1 MIRRFH
7 VRLTALFIALV
18 VMGSG
23 RAFAVPSLLNHQ
35 GRIAVSGVN
44 YNGSGQFKFALVNAN
59 GSVTY
64 WSNDGS
70 STAGSQPTAAV
81 TLAVSNGL
89 YAVLLGNT
97 ELTNMTAIAP
107 AALEYADV
115 RLRVWFND
123 GTKGFQQISPD
134 QRLAAVPYSIQ
145 SRKALAADALNG
157 LLSGD
162 VTGGQATTT
171 IADATV
177 TGKLLTG
184 LASTTG
190 IVLGTDTILSAMGKL
205 KGNSALLAPLA
216 SPTFTGTVSGITKAM
231 VGLGSVDNTS
241 DASKPVSTAQQT
253 ALALKAPLASPA
265 FTGTVSGIT
274 AAMVGLGSVDNT
286 SDASKPVSTAQQ
298 TALALKAPLASPT
311 FTGTVRLPAG
321 TTTAAPMILTSGSKL
336 TTPVAGALEFDG
348 SQLWVT
354 TTSLGGRK
362 ALAFEAVANAPI
374 AAAQLVAAPSSPVI
388 AWGNNSEG
396 QARVPSLENV
406 IAVAAGAEHSLALT
420 SAGTV
425 VAWGDN
431 TSGQTTVPTGALTG
445 VTQIAAGFNHNVV
458 RKSDGTLL
466 AWGAS
471 GYGRTTIPSDI
482 TTATKVAAGSLHSLA
497 LLQNGTVVAWG
508 DSTFGQSYVPDS
520 LTGVTAIAAGESHSL
535 ALSAGMVV
543 AWGSNAAGQTT
554 VPTAAL
560 SGITAIAAGWN
571 HSLALKS
578 DGTVLAWGLNT
589 GGQSTVPADLSGVI
603 GIEAGDTYSLA
614 LKSDGTLVAWGFEA
628 PVTSVPGGATE
639 VASIAAG
646 GTHALALR
654 AETVPVEFASL
665 DYAGRLGVGR
675 DPAINTLEVE
685 GTASKTTASNW
696 LANSDRRIKTEIETV
711 TGALETL
718 SQVRLVNFRYTP
730 DYLAAHPGL
739 EDRSYLNVI
748 AQEFAEVFPD
758 HVKSSGETMPDG
770 SPILQVD
777 TYPLTIFTAAAVQEL
792 QRENEALKAQLAS
805 QEQRLLKLEA
815 ALQGSPLN

>member
-7 VRLTALFIALV
+7 SRLTALFIALV

-35 GRIAVSGVN
+35 GRIAVIGEN
-44 YNGSGQFKFALVNAN
+44 FNGSGQFKFALVNAN

-70 STAGSQPTAAV
+70 STAGSEPTAAV
-81 TLAVSNGL
+81 TLTVAKGL

-123 GTKGFQQISPD
+123 GTIGFQRISPD

-177 TGKLLTG
+177 TGKRLTG

-190 IVLGTDTILSAMGKL
+190 ILLGTDTILSAMGKL
-205 KGNSALLAPLA
+205 QGNTALL
-216 SPTFTGTVSGITKAM
+216 
-231 VGLGSVDNTS
+231 
-241 DASKPVSTAQQT
+241 
-253 ALALKAPLASPA
+253 
-265 FTGTVSGIT
+265 
-274 AAMVGLGSVDNT
+274 
-286 SDASKPVSTAQQ
+286 
-298 TALALKAPLASPT
+298 APLASPT

-321 TTTAAPMILTSGSKL
+321 TTTAAPMIFTSGTNL
-336 TTPVAGALEFDG
+336 ATPVAGALEFDG
-348 SQLWVT
+348 SQLYVT
-354 TTSLGGRK
+354 TTSSGVRK
-362 ALAFEAVANAPI
+362 ALAFADAPNGAIAV
-374 AAAQLVAAPSSPVI
+374 AQLVAAPSSPVI
-388 AWGNNSEG
+388 AWGDNSEG
-396 QARVPSLENV
+396 QTRVPSLENV

-431 TSGQTTVPTGALTG
+431 ASGQSTVPTAALTG

-458 RKSDGTLL
+458 RMSDGTLL

-471 GYGRTTIPSDI
+471 GYGQTTIPDGI

-508 DSTFGQSYVPDS
+508 DTTFGRSNVPDS

-535 ALSAGMVV
+535 ALSAGTVV

-554 VPTAAL
+554 VPAAAL

-589 GGQSTVPADLSGVI
+589 GGQSTVPVGLSGVI
-603 GIEAGDTYSLA
+603 GIGAGDTYSLA
-614 LKSDGTLVAWGFEA
+614 LKSDGTLVAWGFEVL
-628 PVTSVPGGATE
+628 VTSVPGGATQ

-654 AETVPVEFASL
+654 AETVPVEFALL

-685 GTASKTTASNW
+685 GNASKTTASNW

-758 HVKSSGETMPDG
+758 HVQSSGETMPDG

-805 QEQRLLKLEA
+805 QEERLLKLEA
-815 ALQGSPLN
+815 ALQGK

>member
-7 VRLTALFIALV
+7 SRLTALFIALV
-18 VMGSG
+18 VMGFG

-35 GRIAVSGVN
+35 GRIAVQGVN
-44 YNGSGQFKFALVNAN
+44 YNGSGLFKFALVNAT

-64 WSNDGS
+64 WSNDGT
-70 STAGSQPTAAV
+70 STGGSQPTAAV
-81 TLAVSNGL
+81 TLTVANGL

-123 GTKGFQQISPD
+123 GTKGFQLISPD

-162 VTGGQATTT
+162 VTGAQTTT
-171 IADATV
+171 SIADATV
-177 TGKLLTG
+177 TGKRLTG

-190 IVLGTDTILSAMGKL
+190 TVSGTDTILSAMGKL
-205 KGNSALLAPLA
+205 QGNTALLAPLA
-216 SPTFTGTVSGITKAM
+216 SPTFTGTVAGITKAM

-253 ALALKAPLASPA
+253 ALALKAPLASP
-265 FTGTVSGIT
+265 
-274 AAMVGLGSVDNT
+274 
-286 SDASKPVSTAQQ
+286 
-298 TALALKAPLASPT
+298 T
-311 FTGTVRLPAG
+311 FSGTVRLPAG
-321 TTTAAPMILTSGSKL
+321 TTTAAPMIFTSGTSL
-336 TTPVAGALEFDG
+336 STPVVGALEFDG
-348 SQLWVT
+348 SQLYIT
-354 TTSLGGRK
+354 TTNSTVRK
-362 ALAFEAVANAPI
+362 ALAFADAPNGAIAV
-374 AAAQLVAAPSSPVI
+374 AQLVAAPSSPVI
-388 AWGNNSEG
+388 AWGGNSEG
-396 QARVPSLENV
+396 QTRVPSLLDDV
-406 IAVAAGAEHSLALT
+406 IAVAAGAQHSLALT

-425 VAWGDN
+425 VAWGDD
-431 TSGQTTVPTGALTG
+431 TSGQTTVPTAALTG
-445 VTQIAAGFNHNVV
+445 VTQIAAGFNHNVI

-471 GYGRTTIPSDI
+471 GYGRTTLPGGI

-508 DSTFGQSYVPDS
+508 DSTFGQSTVPGS

-535 ALSAGMVV
+535 ALSAGTVV

-554 VPTAAL
+554 VPAAAL

-589 GGQSTVPADLSGVI
+589 GGQSTVPAGLSGVI
-603 GIEAGDTYSLA
+603 GIAAGDTYSLA
-614 LKSDGTLVAWGFEA
+614 LKSDGTLVAWGYEA
-628 PVTSVPGGATE
+628 PVTSIPGGATE

-654 AETVPVEFASL
+654 AETVPVELASL

-718 SQVRLVNFRYTP
+718 SRVRLVNFRYTP

-805 QEQRLLKLEA
+805 QEERLLKLEA
-815 ALQGSPLN
+815 ALQGK

>member
-7 VRLTALFIALV
+7 SRLTALFIALV

-35 GRIAVSGVN
+35 GRIAVIGEN
-44 YNGSGQFKFALVNAN
+44 FNGSGQFKFALVNAN

-70 STAGSQPTAAV
+70 STAGSEPTAAV
-81 TLAVSNGL
+81 TLTVAKGL

-123 GTKGFQQISPD
+123 GTIGFQRISPD

-177 TGKLLTG
+177 TGKRLTG

-190 IVLGTDTILSAMGKL
+190 ILLGTDTILSAMGKL
-205 KGNSALLAPLA
+205 QGNTALL
-216 SPTFTGTVSGITKAM
+216 
-231 VGLGSVDNTS
+231 
-241 DASKPVSTAQQT
+241 
-253 ALALKAPLASPA
+253 
-265 FTGTVSGIT
+265 
-274 AAMVGLGSVDNT
+274 
-286 SDASKPVSTAQQ
+286 
-298 TALALKAPLASPT
+298 APLASPT

-321 TTTAAPMILTSGSKL
+321 TTTAAPMIFTSGTNL
-336 TTPVAGALEFDG
+336 ATPVAGALEFDG
-348 SQLWVT
+348 SQLYVT
-354 TTSLGGRK
+354 TTSSGVRK
-362 ALAFEAVANAPI
+362 ALAFADAPNGAIAV
-374 AAAQLVAAPSSPVI
+374 AQLVAAPSSPVI
-388 AWGNNSEG
+388 AWGDNSEG
-396 QARVPSLENV
+396 QTRVPSLETV

-431 TSGQTTVPTGALTG
+431 TSGQSTVPTVPTGALTG

-458 RKSDGTLL
+458 RMSDGTLL

-471 GYGRTTIPSDI
+471 GYGQTTIPDGI

-508 DSTFGQSYVPDS
+508 DTTFGRSNVPDS

-535 ALSAGMVV
+535 ALSAGTVV

-554 VPTAAL
+554 VPAAAL

-589 GGQSTVPADLSGVI
+589 GGQCTVPADLSGVI
-603 GIEAGDTYSLA
+603 GIGAGDTYSLA

-628 PVTSVPGGATE
+628 PVHPVTSVPGGATE

-654 AETVPVEFASL
+654 AETVPVEFALL

-685 GTASKTTASNW
+685 GNASKTTASNW

-758 HVKSSGETMPDG
+758 HVQSSGETMPDG

-805 QEQRLLKLEA
+805 QEERLLKLEA
-815 ALQGSPLN
+815 ALQGK

>member
-1 MIRRFH
+1 
-7 VRLTALFIALV
+7 
-18 VMGSG
+18 
-23 RAFAVPSLLNHQ
+23 
-35 GRIAVSGVN
+35 VN
-44 YNGSGQFKFALVNAN
+44 FNGSGLFKFALVNAT

-64 WSNDGS
+64 WSNDGT

-81 TLAVSNGL
+81 TLTVANGL

-97 ELTNMTAIAP
+97 ELTHMTAIAP

-162 VTGGQATTT
+162 VTGGQATTS

-177 TGKLLTG
+177 TGKRLTG

-190 IVLGTDTILSAMGKL
+190 ILLGTDTILSAMGKL
-205 KGNSALLAPLA
+205 QGNTALLAPLA
-216 SPTFTGTVSGITKAM
+216 SPTFSGTVSVTGTVAGITKAM

-241 DASKPVSTAQQT
+241 D
-253 ALALKAPLASPA
+253 
-265 FTGTVSGIT
+265 
-274 AAMVGLGSVDNT
+274 LG
-286 SDASKPVSTAQQ
+286 KPVSTAQQ

-311 FTGTVRLPAG
+311 FTGTVAGITAAMVGLGSVDNTSDLGKPVSTAQQTALALKAPLASPTFSGTVRLPAG
-321 TTTAAPMILTSGSKL
+321 TATAAPMIFTSGTNLSP
-336 TTPVAGALEFDG
+336 PVAGALEFDG
-348 SQLWVT
+348 SQLYVT
-354 TTSLGGRK
+354 TTGLGGRK
-362 ALAFEAVANAPI
+362 ALAFADAPNGAIAV
-374 AAAQLVAAPSSPVI
+374 AQLVAAPSSPVI

-396 QARVPSLENV
+396 QTRVPSLENV

-471 GYGRTTIPSDI
+471 GYGRTTIPGGI

-508 DSTFGQSYVPDS
+508 DTTFGQSYVPGS

-535 ALSAGMVV
+535 ALSAGTVV

-578 DGTVLAWGLNT
+578 DGTVLAWGLST
-589 GGQSTVPADLSGVI
+589 GGQTTVPVGLSGVI
-603 GIEAGDTYSLA
+603 GIGAGDTYSLA
-614 LKSDGTLVAWGFEA
+614 LKSDGTLIAWGFEA

-646 GTHALALR
+646 GAHALALR
-654 AETVPVEFASL
+654 AETVPVELASL

-685 GTASKTTASNW
+685 GNASKTTASNW

-758 HVKSSGETMPDG
+758 HVQSSGETMPDG

-805 QEQRLLKLEA
+805 QEERLLKLEA
-815 ALQGSPLN
+815 ALEGK

>member
-7 VRLTALFIALV
+7 SRLTALFIALV
-18 VMGSG
+18 VMGFG

-35 GRIAVSGVN
+35 GRIAVQGVN
-44 YNGSGQFKFALVNAN
+44 YNGSGLFKFALVNAT

-64 WSNDGS
+64 WSNDGT
-70 STAGSQPTAAV
+70 STGGSQPTAAV
-81 TLAVSNGL
+81 TLTVANGL

-123 GTKGFQQISPD
+123 GTKGFQLISPD

-162 VTGGQATTT
+162 VTGAQTTT
-171 IADATV
+171 SIADATV
-177 TGKLLTG
+177 TGKRLTG

-190 IVLGTDTILSAMGKL
+190 TVSGTDTILSAMGKL
-205 KGNSALLAPLA
+205 QGNTALLAPLA
-216 SPTFTGTVSGITKAM
+216 SPTFTGTVNGITAAMVGLGNVTNTSDASKPVSTAQQTALDLKAPLASPTFTGTVAGITKAM

-253 ALALKAPLASPA
+253 ALALKAPLASP
-265 FTGTVSGIT
+265 
-274 AAMVGLGSVDNT
+274 
-286 SDASKPVSTAQQ
+286 
-298 TALALKAPLASPT
+298 T
-311 FTGTVRLPAG
+311 FSGTVRLPAG
-321 TTTAAPMILTSGSKL
+321 TTTAAPMIFTSGTSL
-336 TTPVAGALEFDG
+336 STPVVGALEFDG
-348 SQLWVT
+348 SQLYIT
-354 TTSLGGRK
+354 TTNSTVRK
-362 ALAFEAVANAPI
+362 ALAFADAPNGAIAV
-374 AAAQLVAAPSSPVI
+374 AQLVAAPSSPVI
-388 AWGNNSEG
+388 AWGGNSEG
-396 QARVPSLENV
+396 QTRVPSLLDDV
-406 IAVAAGAEHSLALT
+406 IAVAAGAQHSLALT

-425 VAWGDN
+425 VAWGDD
-431 TSGQTTVPTGALTG
+431 TSGQTTVPTAALTG
-445 VTQIAAGFNHNVV
+445 VTQIAAGFNHNVI

-471 GYGRTTIPSDI
+471 GYGRTTLPGGI

-508 DSTFGQSYVPDS
+508 DSTFGQSTVPGS

-535 ALSAGMVV
+535 ALSAGTVV

-554 VPTAAL
+554 VPAAAL

-589 GGQSTVPADLSGVI
+589 GGQSTVPAGLSGVI
-603 GIEAGDTYSLA
+603 GIAAGDTYSLA
-614 LKSDGTLVAWGFEA
+614 LKSDGTLVAWGYEA
-628 PVTSVPGGATE
+628 PVTSIPGGATE

-654 AETVPVEFASL
+654 AETVPVELASL

-718 SQVRLVNFRYTP
+718 SRVRLVNFRYTP

-805 QEQRLLKLEA
+805 QEERLLKLEA
-815 ALQGSPLN
+815 ALQGK

>member
-7 VRLTALFIALV
+7 SRLTALFIALV

-35 GRIAVSGVN
+35 GRIAVIGEN
-44 YNGSGQFKFALVNAN
+44 FNGSGQFKFALVNAN

-70 STAGSQPTAAV
+70 STAGSEPTAAV
-81 TLAVSNGL
+81 TLTVAKGL

-123 GTKGFQQISPD
+123 GTIGFQRISPD

-177 TGKLLTG
+177 TGKRLTG

-190 IVLGTDTILSAMGKL
+190 ILLGTDTILSAMGKL
-205 KGNSALLAPLA
+205 QGNTALL
-216 SPTFTGTVSGITKAM
+216 
-231 VGLGSVDNTS
+231 
-241 DASKPVSTAQQT
+241 
-253 ALALKAPLASPA
+253 
-265 FTGTVSGIT
+265 
-274 AAMVGLGSVDNT
+274 
-286 SDASKPVSTAQQ
+286 
-298 TALALKAPLASPT
+298 APLASPT

-321 TTTAAPMILTSGSKL
+321 TTTAAPMIFTSGTNL
-336 TTPVAGALEFDG
+336 ATPVAGALEFDG
-348 SQLWVT
+348 SQLYVT
-354 TTSLGGRK
+354 TTSSGVRK
-362 ALAFEAVANAPI
+362 ALAFADAPNGAIAV
-374 AAAQLVAAPSSPVI
+374 AQLVAAPSSPVI
-388 AWGNNSEG
+388 AWGDNSEG
-396 QARVPSLENV
+396 QTRVPSLENV

-431 TSGQTTVPTGALTG
+431 ASGQSTVPTAALTG

-458 RKSDGTLL
+458 RMSDGTLL

-471 GYGRTTIPSDI
+471 GYGQTTIPDGI

-508 DSTFGQSYVPDS
+508 DTTFGRSNVPDS

-535 ALSAGMVV
+535 ALSAGTVV

-554 VPTAAL
+554 VPAAAL

-589 GGQSTVPADLSGVI
+589 GGQSTVPVGLSGVI
-603 GIEAGDTYSLA
+603 GIGAGDTYSLA
-614 LKSDGTLVAWGFEA
+614 LKSDGTLVAWGFEVL
-628 PVTSVPGGATE
+628 VTSVPGGATQ

-654 AETVPVEFASL
+654 AEMVPVEFASL

-685 GTASKTTASNW
+685 GNASKTTASNW

-758 HVKSSGETMPDG
+758 HVQSSGETMPDG

-805 QEQRLLKLEA
+805 QEERLLKLEA
-815 ALQGSPLN
+815 ALQGK

>member
-1 MIRRFH
+1 
-7 VRLTALFIALV
+7 
-18 VMGSG
+18 MGSG

-35 GRIAVSGVN
+35 GRIAVIGEN
-44 YNGSGQFKFALVNAN
+44 FNGSGQFKFALVNAN

-70 STAGSQPTAAV
+70 STAGSEPTAAV
-81 TLAVSNGL
+81 TLTVAKGL

-123 GTKGFQQISPD
+123 GTIGFQRISPD

-177 TGKLLTG
+177 TGKRLTG

-190 IVLGTDTILSAMGKL
+190 ILLGTDTILSAMGKL
-205 KGNSALLAPLA
+205 QGNTALL
-216 SPTFTGTVSGITKAM
+216 
-231 VGLGSVDNTS
+231 
-241 DASKPVSTAQQT
+241 
-253 ALALKAPLASPA
+253 
-265 FTGTVSGIT
+265 
-274 AAMVGLGSVDNT
+274 
-286 SDASKPVSTAQQ
+286 
-298 TALALKAPLASPT
+298 APLASPT

-321 TTTAAPMILTSGSKL
+321 TTTAAPMIFTSGTNL
-336 TTPVAGALEFDG
+336 ATPVAGALEFDG
-348 SQLWVT
+348 SQLYVT
-354 TTSLGGRK
+354 TTSSGVRK
-362 ALAFEAVANAPI
+362 ALAFADAPNGAIAV
-374 AAAQLVAAPSSPVI
+374 AQLVAAPSSPVI
-388 AWGNNSEG
+388 AWGDNSEG
-396 QARVPSLENV
+396 QTRVPSLENV

-431 TSGQTTVPTGALTG
+431 TSGQSTVPTAALTG

-458 RKSDGTLL
+458 RMSDGTLL

-471 GYGRTTIPSDI
+471 GYGQTTIPDGI

-508 DSTFGQSYVPDS
+508 DTTFGRSNVPDS

-535 ALSAGMVV
+535 ALSAGTVV

-554 VPTAAL
+554 VPAAAL

-589 GGQSTVPADLSGVI
+589 GGQCTVPADLSGVI
-603 GIEAGDTYSLA
+603 GIGAGDTYSLA

-628 PVTSVPGGATE
+628 PVHPVTSVPGGATE

-654 AETVPVEFASL
+654 AETVPVEFALL

-685 GTASKTTASNW
+685 GNASKTTASNW

-758 HVKSSGETMPDG
+758 HVQSSGETMPDG

-805 QEQRLLKLEA
+805 QEERLLKLEA
-815 ALQGSPLN
+815 ALQGK

>member
-7 VRLTALFIALV
+7 SRLTALFIALV
-18 VMGSG
+18 VMGFG

-35 GRIAVSGVN
+35 GRIAVQGVN
-44 YNGSGQFKFALVNAN
+44 YNGSGLFKFALVNAT

-81 TLAVSNGL
+81 TLTVSNGL

-123 GTKGFQQISPD
+123 GTKGFQLISPD

-162 VTGGQATTT
+162 VTGAQTTT
-171 IADATV
+171 SIADATV
-177 TGKLLTG
+177 TGKRLTG

-190 IVLGTDTILSAMGKL
+190 TVSGTDTILSAMGKL
-205 KGNSALLAPLA
+205 QGNTALLAPLA
-216 SPTFTGTVSGITKAM
+216 SPTFSGTVAGITKAM

-241 DASKPVSTAQQT
+241 DASKPVSTEQKA
-253 ALALKAPLASPA
+253 ALALKAPLASPT
-265 FTGTVSGIT
+265 FSGTVSGIT

-286 SDASKPVSTAQQ
+286 SDLGKPVSTAQQ

-311 FTGTVRLPAG
+311 FSGTVRLPAG
-321 TTTAAPMILTSGSKL
+321 TTTAAPMIFTSGTSL
-336 TTPVAGALEFDG
+336 STPVVGALEFDG
-348 SQLWVT
+348 SQLYIT
-354 TTSLGGRK
+354 TTNSTVRK
-362 ALAFEAVANAPI
+362 ALAFADAPNGAIAV
-374 AAAQLVAAPSSPVI
+374 AQLVAAPSSPVI
-388 AWGNNSEG
+388 AWGGNSEG
-396 QARVPSLENV
+396 QTRVPSLLDDV
-406 IAVAAGAEHSLALT
+406 IAVAAGAQHSLALT

-425 VAWGDN
+425 VAWGDD
-431 TSGQTTVPTGALTG
+431 TSGQTTVPTAALTG
-445 VTQIAAGFNHNVV
+445 VTQIAAGFNHNVI

-471 GYGRTTIPSDI
+471 GYGRTTLPGGI

-508 DSTFGQSYVPDS
+508 DTTFGQSYVPGS

-535 ALSAGMVV
+535 ALSAGTVV

-554 VPTAAL
+554 VPAAAL

-589 GGQSTVPADLSGVI
+589 GGQSTVPAGLSGVI
-603 GIEAGDTYSLA
+603 GIAAGDTYSLA
-614 LKSDGTLVAWGFEA
+614 LKSDGTLVAWGYEA
-628 PVTSVPGGATE
+628 PVTSIPGGATE

-654 AETVPVEFASL
+654 AETVPVELASL

-718 SQVRLVNFRYTP
+718 SRVRLVNFRYTP

-805 QEQRLLKLEA
+805 QEERLLKLEA
-815 ALQGSPLN
+815 ALQGK

>member
-7 VRLTALFIALV
+7 SRLTALFIALV

-44 YNGSGQFKFALVNAN
+44 FNGSGQFKFALVNAN

-81 TLAVSNGL
+81 TLTVANGL

-134 QRLAAVPYSIQ
+134 QRLAAVPYSIK

-216 SPTFTGTVSGITKAM
+216 SPTFTGTV
-231 VGLGSVDNTS
+231 
-241 DASKPVSTAQQT
+241 
-253 ALALKAPLASPA
+253 
-265 FTGTVSGIT
+265 
-274 AAMVGLGSVDNT
+274 
-286 SDASKPVSTAQQ
+286 
-298 TALALKAPLASPT
+298 
-311 FTGTVRLPAG
+311 RLPAG
-321 TTTAAPMILTSGSKL
+321 TTTAAPMIFTSGSKL

-362 ALAFEAVANAPI
+362 ALAFADAPNGAIAV
-374 AAAQLVAAPSSPVI
+374 AQLVAAPSSPVI

-396 QARVPSLENV
+396 QTRVPSLENV

-425 VAWGDN
+425 VAWG
-431 TSGQTTVPTGALTG
+431 
-445 VTQIAAGFNHNVV
+445 
-458 RKSDGTLL
+458 
-466 AWGAS
+466 
-471 GYGRTTIPSDI
+471 
-482 TTATKVAAGSLHSLA
+482 
-497 LLQNGTVVAWG
+497 
-508 DSTFGQSYVPDS
+508 
-520 LTGVTAIAAGESHSL
+520 
-535 ALSAGMVV
+535 
-543 AWGSNAAGQTT
+543 SNAAEQTT

-589 GGQSTVPADLSGVI
+589 GG
-603 GIEAGDTYSLA
+603 
-614 LKSDGTLVAWGFEA
+614 
-628 PVTSVPGGATE
+628 
-639 VASIAAG
+639 
-646 GTHALALR
+646 
-654 AETVPVEFASL
+654 
-665 DYAGRLGVGR
+665 
-675 DPAINTLEVE
+675 
-685 GTASKTTASNW
+685 
-696 LANSDRRIKTEIETV
+696 
-711 TGALETL
+711 
-718 SQVRLVNFRYTP
+718 
-730 DYLAAHPGL
+730 
-739 EDRSYLNVI
+739 
-748 AQEFAEVFPD
+748 
-758 HVKSSGETMPDG
+758 
-770 SPILQVD
+770 
-777 TYPLTIFTAAAVQEL
+777 
-792 QRENEALKAQLAS
+792 
-805 QEQRLLKLEA
+805 
-815 ALQGSPLN
+815 

>member
-7 VRLTALFIALV
+7 SRLTALFIALV

-35 GRIAVSGVN
+35 GRIAVIGEN
-44 YNGSGQFKFALVNAN
+44 FNGSGQFKFALVNAN

-70 STAGSQPTAAV
+70 STAGSEPTAAV
-81 TLAVSNGL
+81 TLTVAKGL

-123 GTKGFQQISPD
+123 GTIGFQRISPD

-177 TGKLLTG
+177 TGKRLTG

-190 IVLGTDTILSAMGKL
+190 ILLGTDTILSAMGKL
-205 KGNSALLAPLA
+205 QGNTALLAPLA
-216 SPTFTGTVSGITKAM
+216 SPTFS
-231 VGLGSVDNTS
+231 
-241 DASKPVSTAQQT
+241 
-253 ALALKAPLASPA
+253 
-265 FTGTVSGIT
+265 
-274 AAMVGLGSVDNT
+274 
-286 SDASKPVSTAQQ
+286 
-298 TALALKAPLASPT
+298 
-311 FTGTVRLPAG
+311 GTVRLPAG
-321 TTTAAPMILTSGSKL
+321 TTTAAPMIFTSGTNL
-336 TTPVAGALEFDG
+336 ATPVAGALEFDG
-348 SQLWVT
+348 SQLYVT
-354 TTSLGGRK
+354 TTSSGVRK
-362 ALAFEAVANAPI
+362 ALAFADAPNGAIAV
-374 AAAQLVAAPSSPVI
+374 AQLVAAPSSPVI
-388 AWGNNSEG
+388 AWGDNSEG
-396 QARVPSLENV
+396 QTRVPSLENV

-431 TSGQTTVPTGALTG
+431 TSGQSTVPTVPTGALTG

-458 RKSDGTLL
+458 RMSDGTLL

-471 GYGRTTIPSDI
+471 GYGQTTIPDGI

-508 DSTFGQSYVPDS
+508 DTTFGRSNVPDS

-535 ALSAGMVV
+535 ALSAGTVV

-554 VPTAAL
+554 VPAAAL

-589 GGQSTVPADLSGVI
+589 GGQSTVPVGLSGVI
-603 GIEAGDTYSLA
+603 GIGAGDTYSLA

-628 PVTSVPGGATE
+628 PVHPVTSVPGGATE

-654 AETVPVEFASL
+654 AETVPVEFALL

-685 GTASKTTASNW
+685 GNASKTTASNW

-758 HVKSSGETMPDG
+758 HVQSSGETMPDG

-805 QEQRLLKLEA
+805 QEERLLKLEA
-815 ALQGSPLN
+815 ALQGK

>member
-7 VRLTALFIALV
+7 SRLTALFIALV

-35 GRIAVSGVN
+35 GRIAVIGEN
-44 YNGSGQFKFALVNAN
+44 FNGSGQFKFALVNAN

-70 STAGSQPTAAV
+70 STAGSEPTAAV
-81 TLAVSNGL
+81 TLTVAKGL

-123 GTKGFQQISPD
+123 GTIGFQRISPD

-177 TGKLLTG
+177 TGKRLTG

-190 IVLGTDTILSAMGKL
+190 ILLGTDTILSAMGKL
-205 KGNSALLAPLA
+205 QGNTALL
-216 SPTFTGTVSGITKAM
+216 
-231 VGLGSVDNTS
+231 
-241 DASKPVSTAQQT
+241 
-253 ALALKAPLASPA
+253 
-265 FTGTVSGIT
+265 
-274 AAMVGLGSVDNT
+274 
-286 SDASKPVSTAQQ
+286 
-298 TALALKAPLASPT
+298 APLASPT

-321 TTTAAPMILTSGSKL
+321 TTTAAPMIFTSGTNL
-336 TTPVAGALEFDG
+336 ATPVAGALEFDG
-348 SQLWVT
+348 SQLYVT
-354 TTSLGGRK
+354 TTSSGVRK
-362 ALAFEAVANAPI
+362 ALAFADAPNGAIAV
-374 AAAQLVAAPSSPVI
+374 AQLVAAPSSPVI
-388 AWGNNSEG
+388 AWGDNSEG
-396 QARVPSLENV
+396 QTRVPSLENV

-431 TSGQTTVPTGALTG
+431 TSGQSTVPTVPTGALTG

-458 RKSDGTLL
+458 RMSDGTLL

-471 GYGRTTIPSDI
+471 GYGQTTIPDGI

-508 DSTFGQSYVPDS
+508 DTTFGRSNVPDS

-535 ALSAGMVV
+535 ALSAGTVV

-554 VPTAAL
+554 VPAAAL

-589 GGQSTVPADLSGVI
+589 GGQCTVPADLSGVI
-603 GIEAGDTYSLA
+603 GIGAGDTYSLA
-614 LKSDGTLVAWGFEA
+614 LKSDGTLVAWGFEVL
-628 PVTSVPGGATE
+628 VTSVPGGATE

-654 AETVPVEFASL
+654 AETVPVEFALL

-685 GTASKTTASNW
+685 GNASKTTASNW

-758 HVKSSGETMPDG
+758 HVQSSGETMPDG

-805 QEQRLLKLEA
+805 QEERLLKLEA
-815 ALQGSPLN
+815 ALQGK

>member
-7 VRLTALFIALV
+7 SRLTALFIALV

-35 GRIAVSGVN
+35 GRIAVIGEN
-44 YNGSGQFKFALVNAN
+44 FNGSGQFKFALVNAN

-70 STAGSQPTAAV
+70 STAGSEPTAAV
-81 TLAVSNGL
+81 TLTVAKGL

-123 GTKGFQQISPD
+123 GTIGFQRISPD

-177 TGKLLTG
+177 TGKRLTG

-190 IVLGTDTILSAMGKL
+190 ILLGTDTILSAMGKL
-205 KGNSALLAPLA
+205 QGNTALL
-216 SPTFTGTVSGITKAM
+216 
-231 VGLGSVDNTS
+231 
-241 DASKPVSTAQQT
+241 
-253 ALALKAPLASPA
+253 
-265 FTGTVSGIT
+265 
-274 AAMVGLGSVDNT
+274 
-286 SDASKPVSTAQQ
+286 
-298 TALALKAPLASPT
+298 APLASPT

-321 TTTAAPMILTSGSKL
+321 TTTAAPMIFTSGTNL
-336 TTPVAGALEFDG
+336 ATPVAGALEFDG
-348 SQLWVT
+348 SQLYVT
-354 TTSLGGRK
+354 TTSSGVRK
-362 ALAFEAVANAPI
+362 ALAFADAPNGAIAV
-374 AAAQLVAAPSSPVI
+374 AQLVAAPSSPVI
-388 AWGNNSEG
+388 AWGDNSEG
-396 QARVPSLENV
+396 QTRVPSLENV

-431 TSGQTTVPTGALTG
+431 TSGQSTVPTVPTGALTG

-458 RKSDGTLL
+458 RMSDGTLL

-471 GYGRTTIPSDI
+471 GYGQTTIPDGI

-508 DSTFGQSYVPDS
+508 DTTFGRSNVPDS

-535 ALSAGMVV
+535 ALSAGTVV

-554 VPTAAL
+554 VPAAAL

-589 GGQSTVPADLSGVI
+589 GGQCTVPADLSGVI
-603 GIEAGDTYSLA
+603 GIGAGDTYSLA

-628 PVTSVPGGATE
+628 PVHPVTSVPGGATE

-654 AETVPVEFASL
+654 AETVPVEFALL

-685 GTASKTTASNW
+685 GNASKTTASNW

-748 AQEFAEVFPD
+748 AQDFAEVFPD
-758 HVKSSGETMPDG
+758 HVQSSGETMPDG

-805 QEQRLLKLEA
+805 QEERLLKLEA
-815 ALQGSPLN
+815 ALQGK

>member
-7 VRLTALFIALV
+7 SRLTALFIALV
-18 VMGSG
+18 VMGFG

-35 GRIAVSGVN
+35 GRIAVQGVN
-44 YNGSGQFKFALVNAN
+44 YNGSGLFKFALVNAT

-64 WSNDGS
+64 WSNDGT
-70 STAGSQPTAAV
+70 STGGSQPTAAV
-81 TLAVSNGL
+81 TLTVANGL

-123 GTKGFQQISPD
+123 GTKGFQLISPD

-162 VTGGQATTT
+162 VTGAQTTT
-171 IADATV
+171 SIADATV
-177 TGKLLTG
+177 TGKRLTG

-190 IVLGTDTILSAMGKL
+190 TVSGTDTILSAMGKL
-205 KGNSALLAPLA
+205 QGNTALLAPLA
-216 SPTFTGTVSGITKAM
+216 SPTFSGTVAGITKAM

-241 DASKPVSTAQQT
+241 DASKPVSTEQKA
-253 ALALKAPLASPA
+253 ALALKAPLASPT
-265 FTGTVSGIT
+265 FSGTVSGIT

-286 SDASKPVSTAQQ
+286 SDLGKPVSTAQQ

-311 FTGTVRLPAG
+311 FSGTVRLPAG
-321 TTTAAPMILTSGSKL
+321 TTTAAPMIFTSGTSL
-336 TTPVAGALEFDG
+336 STPVVGALEFDG
-348 SQLWVT
+348 SQLYIT
-354 TTSLGGRK
+354 TTNSTVRK
-362 ALAFEAVANAPI
+362 ALAFADAPNGAIAV
-374 AAAQLVAAPSSPVI
+374 AQLVAAPSSPVI
-388 AWGNNSEG
+388 AWGGNSEG
-396 QARVPSLENV
+396 QTRVPSLLDDV
-406 IAVAAGAEHSLALT
+406 IAVAAGAQHSLALT

-425 VAWGDN
+425 VAWGDD
-431 TSGQTTVPTGALTG
+431 TSGQTTVPTAALTG
-445 VTQIAAGFNHNVV
+445 VTQIAAGFNHNVI

-471 GYGRTTIPSDI
+471 GYGRTTLPGGI

-508 DSTFGQSYVPDS
+508 DSTFGQSTVPGS

-535 ALSAGMVV
+535 ALSAGTVV

-554 VPTAAL
+554 VPAAAL

-589 GGQSTVPADLSGVI
+589 GGQSTVPAGLSGVI
-603 GIEAGDTYSLA
+603 GIAAGDTYSLA
-614 LKSDGTLVAWGFEA
+614 LKSDGTLVAWGYEA
-628 PVTSVPGGATE
+628 PVTSIPGGATE

-718 SQVRLVNFRYTP
+718 SRVRLVNFRYTP

-805 QEQRLLKLEA
+805 QEERLLKLEA
-815 ALQGSPLN
+815 ALQGK

>member
-7 VRLTALFIALV
+7 SRLTALFIALV

-44 YNGSGQFKFALVNAN
+44 FNGSGLFKFALVNAT

-64 WSNDGS
+64 WSNDGT

-81 TLAVSNGL
+81 TLTVANGL

-97 ELTNMTAIAP
+97 ELTHMTAIAP

-162 VTGGQATTT
+162 VTGAQTTT
-171 IADATV
+171 SIADATV
-177 TGKLLTG
+177 TGKRLTG

-190 IVLGTDTILSAMGKL
+190 ILLGTDTILSAMGKL
-205 KGNSALLAPLA
+205 QGNTALLAPLA
-216 SPTFTGTVSGITKAM
+216 SPTFSGTVAGITKAM

-241 DASKPVSTAQQT
+241 D
-253 ALALKAPLASPA
+253 
-265 FTGTVSGIT
+265 
-274 AAMVGLGSVDNT
+274 LG
-286 SDASKPVSTAQQ
+286 KPVSTAQQ

-311 FTGTVRLPAG
+311 FTGTVAGITAAMVGLGSVDNTSDLGKPVSTAQQTALALKAPLASPTFSGTIRLPAG
-321 TTTAAPMILTSGSKL
+321 TATAAPMIFTSGTNLSP
-336 TTPVAGALEFDG
+336 PVAGALEFDG
-348 SQLWVT
+348 SQLYVT
-354 TTSLGGRK
+354 TTGLGGRK
-362 ALAFEAVANAPI
+362 ALAFADAPNGAIAV
-374 AAAQLVAAPSSPVI
+374 AQLVAAPSSPVI
-388 AWGNNSEG
+388 AWGDNSEG
-396 QARVPSLENV
+396 QTRVPSLENV

-471 GYGRTTIPSDI
+471 GYGRTTIPGGI

-508 DSTFGQSYVPDS
+508 DTTFGQSYVPGS

-535 ALSAGMVV
+535 ALSAGTVV

-589 GGQSTVPADLSGVI
+589 GGQSTVPVGLSGVI
-603 GIEAGDTYSLA
+603 GIGAGDTYSLA
-614 LKSDGTLVAWGFEA
+614 LKSDGTLIAWGFEA

-646 GTHALALR
+646 GAHALALR
-654 AETVPVEFASL
+654 AETVPVELASL

-675 DPAINTLEVE
+675 DPTINTLEVE

-758 HVKSSGETMPDG
+758 HVQSSGETMPDG

-792 QRENEALKAQLAS
+792 QRENAALKAQLAS
-805 QEQRLLKLEA
+805 QEERLLKLEA
-815 ALQGSPLN
+815 ALQGK

>member
-7 VRLTALFIALV
+7 SRLTALFIALV

-35 GRIAVSGVN
+35 GRIAVIGEN
-44 YNGSGQFKFALVNAN
+44 FNGSGQFKFALVNAN

-70 STAGSQPTAAV
+70 STAGSEPTAAV
-81 TLAVSNGL
+81 TLTVAKGL

-123 GTKGFQQISPD
+123 GTIGFQRISPD

-177 TGKLLTG
+177 TGKRLTG

-190 IVLGTDTILSAMGKL
+190 ILLGTDTILSAMGKL
-205 KGNSALLAPLA
+205 HGNTALL
-216 SPTFTGTVSGITKAM
+216 
-231 VGLGSVDNTS
+231 
-241 DASKPVSTAQQT
+241 
-253 ALALKAPLASPA
+253 
-265 FTGTVSGIT
+265 
-274 AAMVGLGSVDNT
+274 
-286 SDASKPVSTAQQ
+286 
-298 TALALKAPLASPT
+298 APLASPT

-321 TTTAAPMILTSGSKL
+321 TTTAAPMIFTSGTNL
-336 TTPVAGALEFDG
+336 ATPVAGALEFDG
-348 SQLWVT
+348 SQLYVT
-354 TTSLGGRK
+354 TTSSGVRK
-362 ALAFEAVANAPI
+362 ALAFADAPNGAIAV
-374 AAAQLVAAPSSPVI
+374 AQLVAAPSSPVI
-388 AWGNNSEG
+388 AWGDNSEG
-396 QARVPSLENV
+396 QTRVPSLENV

-431 TSGQTTVPTGALTG
+431 TSGQSTVPTVPTGALTG

-458 RKSDGTLL
+458 RMSDGTLL

-471 GYGRTTIPSDI
+471 GYGQTTIPDGI

-508 DSTFGQSYVPDS
+508 DTTFGRSNVPDS

-535 ALSAGMVV
+535 ALSAGTVV

-554 VPTAAL
+554 VPAAAL

-589 GGQSTVPADLSGVI
+589 GGQCTVGWRHLQSG
-603 GIEAGDTYSLA
+603 A
-614 LKSDGTLVAWGFEA
+614 
-628 PVTSVPGGATE
+628 
-639 VASIAAG
+639 
-646 GTHALALR
+646 
-654 AETVPVEFASL
+654 
-665 DYAGRLGVGR
+665 
-675 DPAINTLEVE
+675 
-685 GTASKTTASNW
+685 
-696 LANSDRRIKTEIETV
+696 
-711 TGALETL
+711 
-718 SQVRLVNFRYTP
+718 QV
-730 DYLAAHPGL
+730 
-739 EDRSYLNVI
+739 
-748 AQEFAEVFPD
+748 
-758 HVKSSGETMPDG
+758 
-770 SPILQVD
+770 
-777 TYPLTIFTAAAVQEL
+777 
-792 QRENEALKAQLAS
+792 
-805 QEQRLLKLEA
+805 
-815 ALQGSPLN
+815 

>member
-1 MIRRFH
+1 
-7 VRLTALFIALV
+7 
-18 VMGSG
+18 MGSG

-35 GRIAVSGVN
+35 GRIAVIGEN
-44 YNGSGQFKFALVNAN
+44 FNGSGQFKFALVNAN

-70 STAGSQPTAAV
+70 STAGSEPTAAV
-81 TLAVSNGL
+81 TLTVAKGL

-123 GTKGFQQISPD
+123 GTIGFQRISPD

-177 TGKLLTG
+177 TGKRLTG

-190 IVLGTDTILSAMGKL
+190 ILLGTDTILSAMGKL
-205 KGNSALLAPLA
+205 QGNTALL
-216 SPTFTGTVSGITKAM
+216 
-231 VGLGSVDNTS
+231 
-241 DASKPVSTAQQT
+241 
-253 ALALKAPLASPA
+253 
-265 FTGTVSGIT
+265 
-274 AAMVGLGSVDNT
+274 
-286 SDASKPVSTAQQ
+286 
-298 TALALKAPLASPT
+298 APLASPT

-321 TTTAAPMILTSGSKL
+321 TTTAAPMIFTSGTNL
-336 TTPVAGALEFDG
+336 ATPVAGALEFDG
-348 SQLWVT
+348 SQLYVT
-354 TTSLGGRK
+354 TTSSGVRK
-362 ALAFEAVANAPI
+362 ALAFADAPNGAIAV
-374 AAAQLVAAPSSPVI
+374 AQLVAAPSSPVI
-388 AWGNNSEG
+388 AWGDNSEG
-396 QARVPSLENV
+396 QTRVPSLENV

-431 TSGQTTVPTGALTG
+431 TSGQSTVPTVPTGALTG

-458 RKSDGTLL
+458 RMSDGTLL

-471 GYGRTTIPSDI
+471 GYGQTTIPDGI

-508 DSTFGQSYVPDS
+508 DTTFGRSNVPDS

-535 ALSAGMVV
+535 ALSAGTVV

-554 VPTAAL
+554 VPAAAL

-589 GGQSTVPADLSGVI
+589 GGQCTVPADLSGVI
-603 GIEAGDTYSLA
+603 GIGAGDTYSLA

-628 PVTSVPGGATE
+628 PVHPVTSVPGGATE

-654 AETVPVEFASL
+654 AETVPVEFALL

-685 GTASKTTASNW
+685 GNASKTTASNW

-758 HVKSSGETMPDG
+758 HVQSSGETMPDG

-805 QEQRLLKLEA
+805 QEERLLKLEA
-815 ALQGSPLN
+815 ALQGK

>member
-7 VRLTALFIALV
+7 SRLTALFIALV

-44 YNGSGQFKFALVNAN
+44 FNGSGQFKFALVNAN

-81 TLAVSNGL
+81 TLTVANGL

-134 QRLAAVPYSIQ
+134 QRLAAVPYSIKSQ
-145 SRKALAADALNG
+145 KALAADALNG

-216 SPTFTGTVSGITKAM
+216 SPTFTGTV
-231 VGLGSVDNTS
+231 
-241 DASKPVSTAQQT
+241 
-253 ALALKAPLASPA
+253 
-265 FTGTVSGIT
+265 
-274 AAMVGLGSVDNT
+274 
-286 SDASKPVSTAQQ
+286 
-298 TALALKAPLASPT
+298 
-311 FTGTVRLPAG
+311 RLPAG

-362 ALAFEAVANAPI
+362 ALAFADAPNGAIAV
-374 AAAQLVAAPSSPVI
+374 AQLVAAPSSPVI

-396 QARVPSLENV
+396 QTRVPSLENV

-425 VAWGDN
+425 VAWG
-431 TSGQTTVPTGALTG
+431 
-445 VTQIAAGFNHNVV
+445 
-458 RKSDGTLL
+458 
-466 AWGAS
+466 
-471 GYGRTTIPSDI
+471 
-482 TTATKVAAGSLHSLA
+482 
-497 LLQNGTVVAWG
+497 
-508 DSTFGQSYVPDS
+508 
-520 LTGVTAIAAGESHSL
+520 
-535 ALSAGMVV
+535 
-543 AWGSNAAGQTT
+543 SNAAEQTT

-589 GGQSTVPADLSGVI
+589 GG
-603 GIEAGDTYSLA
+603 
-614 LKSDGTLVAWGFEA
+614 
-628 PVTSVPGGATE
+628 
-639 VASIAAG
+639 
-646 GTHALALR
+646 
-654 AETVPVEFASL
+654 
-665 DYAGRLGVGR
+665 
-675 DPAINTLEVE
+675 
-685 GTASKTTASNW
+685 
-696 LANSDRRIKTEIETV
+696 
-711 TGALETL
+711 
-718 SQVRLVNFRYTP
+718 
-730 DYLAAHPGL
+730 
-739 EDRSYLNVI
+739 
-748 AQEFAEVFPD
+748 
-758 HVKSSGETMPDG
+758 
-770 SPILQVD
+770 
-777 TYPLTIFTAAAVQEL
+777 
-792 QRENEALKAQLAS
+792 
-805 QEQRLLKLEA
+805 
-815 ALQGSPLN
+815 

>member
-7 VRLTALFIALV
+7 SRLTALFIALV

-35 GRIAVSGVN
+35 GRIAVIGEN
-44 YNGSGQFKFALVNAN
+44 FNGSGQFKFALVNAN

-70 STAGSQPTAAV
+70 STAGSEPTAAV
-81 TLAVSNGL
+81 TLTVAKGL

-123 GTKGFQQISPD
+123 GTIGFQRISPD

-177 TGKLLTG
+177 TGKRLTG

-190 IVLGTDTILSAMGKL
+190 ILLGTDTILSAMGKL
-205 KGNSALLAPLA
+205 QGNTALL
-216 SPTFTGTVSGITKAM
+216 
-231 VGLGSVDNTS
+231 
-241 DASKPVSTAQQT
+241 
-253 ALALKAPLASPA
+253 
-265 FTGTVSGIT
+265 
-274 AAMVGLGSVDNT
+274 
-286 SDASKPVSTAQQ
+286 
-298 TALALKAPLASPT
+298 APLASPT

-321 TTTAAPMILTSGSKL
+321 TTTAAPMIFTSGTNL
-336 TTPVAGALEFDG
+336 ATPVAGALEFDG
-348 SQLWVT
+348 SQLYVT
-354 TTSLGGRK
+354 TTSSGVRK
-362 ALAFEAVANAPI
+362 ALAFAGAPNGAIAV
-374 AAAQLVAAPSSPVI
+374 AQLVAAPSSPVI
-388 AWGNNSEG
+388 AWGDNSEG
-396 QARVPSLENV
+396 QTRVPSLENV

-431 TSGQTTVPTGALTG
+431 TSGQSTVPTVPTGALTG

-458 RKSDGTLL
+458 RMSDGTLL

-471 GYGRTTIPSDI
+471 GYGQTTIPDGI

-508 DSTFGQSYVPDS
+508 DTTFGRSNVPDS

-535 ALSAGMVV
+535 ALSAGTVV

-554 VPTAAL
+554 VPAAAL

-589 GGQSTVPADLSGVI
+589 GGQSTVPVGLSGVI
-603 GIEAGDTYSLA
+603 GIGAGDTYSLA

-628 PVTSVPGGATE
+628 PVHPVTSVPGGATE

-654 AETVPVEFASL
+654 AETVPVEFALL

-685 GTASKTTASNW
+685 GNASKTTASNW

-758 HVKSSGETMPDG
+758 HVQSSGETMPDG

-805 QEQRLLKLEA
+805 QEERLLKLEA
-815 ALQGSPLN
+815 ALQGK

>member
-18 VMGSG
+18 VMASG

-35 GRIAVSGVN
+35 GRIAVIGEN
-44 YNGSGQFKFALVNAN
+44 FNGSGQFKFALVNAN

-70 STAGSQPTAAV
+70 STAGSEPTAAV
-81 TLAVSNGL
+81 TLTVAKGL

-123 GTKGFQQISPD
+123 GTIGFQRISPD

-177 TGKLLTG
+177 TGKRLTG

-190 IVLGTDTILSAMGKL
+190 ILLGTDTILSAMGKL
-205 KGNSALLAPLA
+205 QGNTALL
-216 SPTFTGTVSGITKAM
+216 
-231 VGLGSVDNTS
+231 
-241 DASKPVSTAQQT
+241 
-253 ALALKAPLASPA
+253 
-265 FTGTVSGIT
+265 
-274 AAMVGLGSVDNT
+274 
-286 SDASKPVSTAQQ
+286 
-298 TALALKAPLASPT
+298 APLASPT

-321 TTTAAPMILTSGSKL
+321 TTTAAPMIFTSGTNL
-336 TTPVAGALEFDG
+336 ATPVAGALEFDG
-348 SQLWVT
+348 SQLYVT
-354 TTSLGGRK
+354 TTSSGVRK
-362 ALAFEAVANAPI
+362 ALAFADAPNGAIAV
-374 AAAQLVAAPSSPVI
+374 AQLVAAPSSPVI
-388 AWGNNSEG
+388 AWGDNSEG
-396 QARVPSLENV
+396 QTRVPSLENV

-431 TSGQTTVPTGALTG
+431 TSGQSTVPTVPTGALTG

-458 RKSDGTLL
+458 RMSDGTLL

-471 GYGRTTIPSDI
+471 GYGQTTIPGDI

-508 DSTFGQSYVPDS
+508 DTTFGRSNVPDS

-589 GGQSTVPADLSGVI
+589 GGQCTVPADLSGVI
-603 GIEAGDTYSLA
+603 GIGAGDTYSLA
-614 LKSDGTLVAWGFEA
+614 LKSDGTLVAWGFEVL
-628 PVTSVPGGATE
+628 VTSVPGGATE

-654 AETVPVEFASL
+654 AETVPVEFALL

-675 DPAINTLEVE
+675 DPAINTIEVE
-685 GTASKTTASNW
+685 GNASKTTASNW

-758 HVKSSGETMPDG
+758 HVQSSGETMPDG

-805 QEQRLLKLEA
+805 QEERLLKLEA
-815 ALQGSPLN
+815 ALQGK

>member
-7 VRLTALFIALV
+7 SRLTALFIALV
-18 VMGSG
+18 VMGFG

-35 GRIAVSGVN
+35 GRIAVQGVN
-44 YNGSGQFKFALVNAN
+44 YNGSGLFKFALVNAT

-64 WSNDGS
+64 WSNDGT
-70 STAGSQPTAAV
+70 STGGSQPTAAV
-81 TLAVSNGL
+81 TLTVANGL

-123 GTKGFQQISPD
+123 GTKGFQLISPD

-162 VTGGQATTT
+162 VTGAQTTT
-171 IADATV
+171 SIADATV
-177 TGKLLTG
+177 TGKRLTG

-190 IVLGTDTILSAMGKL
+190 TVSGTDTILSAMGKL
-205 KGNSALLAPLA
+205 QGNTALLAPLA
-216 SPTFTGTVSGITKAM
+216 SPTFTGTVNGITAAMVGLGNVTNTSDASKPVSTAQQTALDLKAPLASPTFTGTVAGITKAM

-241 DASKPVSTAQQT
+241 D
-253 ALALKAPLASPA
+253 
-265 FTGTVSGIT
+265 
-274 AAMVGLGSVDNT
+274 LG
-286 SDASKPVSTAQQ
+286 KPVSTAQQ

-311 FTGTVRLPAG
+311 FSGTVRLPAG
-321 TTTAAPMILTSGSKL
+321 TTTAAPMIFTSGTSL
-336 TTPVAGALEFDG
+336 STPVVGALEFDG
-348 SQLWVT
+348 SQLYIT
-354 TTSLGGRK
+354 TTNSTVRK
-362 ALAFEAVANAPI
+362 ALAFADAPNGAIAV
-374 AAAQLVAAPSSPVI
+374 AQLVAAPSSPVI
-388 AWGNNSEG
+388 AWGGNSEG
-396 QARVPSLENV
+396 QTRVPSLLDDV
-406 IAVAAGAEHSLALT
+406 IAVAAGAQHSLALT

-425 VAWGDN
+425 VAWGDD
-431 TSGQTTVPTGALTG
+431 TSGQTTVPTAALTG
-445 VTQIAAGFNHNVV
+445 VTQIAAGFNHNVI

-471 GYGRTTIPSDI
+471 GYGRTTLPGGI

-508 DSTFGQSYVPDS
+508 DSTFGQSTVPGS

-535 ALSAGMVV
+535 ALSAGTVV

-554 VPTAAL
+554 VPAAAL

-589 GGQSTVPADLSGVI
+589 GGQSTVPAGLSGVI
-603 GIEAGDTYSLA
+603 GIAAGDTYSLA
-614 LKSDGTLVAWGFEA
+614 LKSDGTLVAWGYEA
-628 PVTSVPGGATE
+628 PVTSIPGGATE

-718 SQVRLVNFRYTP
+718 SRVRLVNFRYTP

-805 QEQRLLKLEA
+805 QEERLLKLEA
-815 ALQGSPLN
+815 ALQGK

>member
-1 MIRRFH
+1 
-7 VRLTALFIALV
+7 
-18 VMGSG
+18 
-23 RAFAVPSLLNHQ
+23 
-35 GRIAVSGVN
+35 
-44 YNGSGQFKFALVNAN
+44 
-59 GSVTY
+59 
-64 WSNDGS
+64 
-70 STAGSQPTAAV
+70 
-81 TLAVSNGL
+81 
-89 YAVLLGNT
+89 
-97 ELTNMTAIAP
+97 
-107 AALEYADV
+107 
-115 RLRVWFND
+115 
-123 GTKGFQQISPD
+123 
-134 QRLAAVPYSIQ
+134 
-145 SRKALAADALNG
+145 
-157 LLSGD
+157 
-162 VTGGQATTT
+162 
-171 IADATV
+171 
-177 TGKLLTG
+177 

-190 IVLGTDTILSAMGKL
+190 TVSGTDTILSAMGKL
-205 KGNSALLAPLA
+205 QGNTALLAPLA
-216 SPTFTGTVSGITKAM
+216 SPTFTGTVTGITAAMVGLGNVTNTSDASKPVSTAQQTALDLKAPLASPTFTGTVAGITKAM

-241 DASKPVSTAQQT
+241 DASKPVSTEQ
-253 ALALKAPLASPA
+253 KA
-265 FTGTVSGIT
+265 
-274 AAMVGLGSVDNT
+274 
-286 SDASKPVSTAQQ
+286 
-298 TALALKAPLASPT
+298 ALALKAPLASPT
-311 FTGTVRLPAG
+311 FSGTVRLPAG
-321 TTTAAPMILTSGSKL
+321 TTTAAPMIFTSGTSL
-336 TTPVAGALEFDG
+336 STPVVGALEFDG
-348 SQLWVT
+348 SQLYIT
-354 TTSLGGRK
+354 TTNSTVRK
-362 ALAFEAVANAPI
+362 ALAFADAPNGAIAV
-374 AAAQLVAAPSSPVI
+374 AQLVAAPSSPVI
-388 AWGNNSEG
+388 AWGGNSEG
-396 QARVPSLENV
+396 QTRVPSLLDDV
-406 IAVAAGAEHSLALT
+406 IAVAAGAQHSLALT

-425 VAWGDN
+425 VAWGDD
-431 TSGQTTVPTGALTG
+431 TSGQTTVPTAALTG
-445 VTQIAAGFNHNVV
+445 VTQIAAGFNHNVI

-471 GYGRTTIPSDI
+471 GYGRTTLPGGI

-508 DSTFGQSYVPDS
+508 DSTFGQSTVPGS

-535 ALSAGMVV
+535 ALSAGTVV

-554 VPTAAL
+554 VPAAAL

-589 GGQSTVPADLSGVI
+589 GGQSTVPAGLSGVI
-603 GIEAGDTYSLA
+603 GIAAGDTYSLA
-614 LKSDGTLVAWGFEA
+614 LKSDGTLVAWGYEA
-628 PVTSVPGGATE
+628 PVTSIPGGATE

-654 AETVPVEFASL
+654 AETVPVELASL

-718 SQVRLVNFRYTP
+718 SRVRLVNFRYTP

-805 QEQRLLKLEA
+805 QEERLLKLEA
-815 ALQGSPLN
+815 ALQGK

>member
-7 VRLTALFIALV
+7 SRLTALFIALV

-44 YNGSGQFKFALVNAN
+44 FNGSGQFKFALVNAN

-81 TLAVSNGL
+81 TLTVANGL

-134 QRLAAVPYSIQ
+134 QRLAAVPYSIKSQ
-145 SRKALAADALNG
+145 KALAADALNG

-216 SPTFTGTVSGITKAM
+216 SPTFTGTVSGIT
-231 VGLGSVDNTS
+231 
-241 DASKPVSTAQQT
+241 
-253 ALALKAPLASPA
+253 
-265 FTGTVSGIT
+265 

-298 TALALKAPLASPT
+298 AALALKAPLASPT

-321 TTTAAPMILTSGSKL
+321 TTTAAPMIFTSGSKL

-362 ALAFEAVANAPI
+362 ALAFADAPNGAIAV
-374 AAAQLVAAPSSPVI
+374 AQLVAAPSSPVI

-396 QARVPSLENV
+396 QTRVPSLENV

-425 VAWGDN
+425 VAWG
-431 TSGQTTVPTGALTG
+431 
-445 VTQIAAGFNHNVV
+445 
-458 RKSDGTLL
+458 
-466 AWGAS
+466 
-471 GYGRTTIPSDI
+471 
-482 TTATKVAAGSLHSLA
+482 
-497 LLQNGTVVAWG
+497 
-508 DSTFGQSYVPDS
+508 
-520 LTGVTAIAAGESHSL
+520 
-535 ALSAGMVV
+535 
-543 AWGSNAAGQTT
+543 SNAAEQTT

-589 GGQSTVPADLSGVI
+589 GG
-603 GIEAGDTYSLA
+603 
-614 LKSDGTLVAWGFEA
+614 
-628 PVTSVPGGATE
+628 
-639 VASIAAG
+639 
-646 GTHALALR
+646 
-654 AETVPVEFASL
+654 
-665 DYAGRLGVGR
+665 
-675 DPAINTLEVE
+675 
-685 GTASKTTASNW
+685 
-696 LANSDRRIKTEIETV
+696 
-711 TGALETL
+711 
-718 SQVRLVNFRYTP
+718 
-730 DYLAAHPGL
+730 
-739 EDRSYLNVI
+739 
-748 AQEFAEVFPD
+748 
-758 HVKSSGETMPDG
+758 
-770 SPILQVD
+770 
-777 TYPLTIFTAAAVQEL
+777 
-792 QRENEALKAQLAS
+792 
-805 QEQRLLKLEA
+805 
-815 ALQGSPLN
+815 

>member
-1 MIRRFH
+1 
-7 VRLTALFIALV
+7 
-18 VMGSG
+18 
-23 RAFAVPSLLNHQ
+23 
-35 GRIAVSGVN
+35 
-44 YNGSGQFKFALVNAN
+44 
-59 GSVTY
+59 
-64 WSNDGS
+64 
-70 STAGSQPTAAV
+70 V
-81 TLAVSNGL
+81 TLTVSNGL

-216 SPTFTGTVSGITKAM
+216 SPTFTGTVSGITAAM
-231 VGLGSVDNTS
+231 VGLGSVENTS
-241 DASKPVSTAQQT
+241 DAGKPVSTAQQA
-253 ALALKAPLASPA
+253 ALALKAPLASPT

-298 TALALKAPLASPT
+298 ALLALKAPLASPT

-321 TTTAAPMILTSGSKL
+321 TTTAAPMIFTSGSKL

-362 ALAFEAVANAPI
+362 ALAFADAPNGAIAV
-374 AAAQLVAAPSSPVI
+374 AQLVAAPSSPVI

-396 QARVPSLENV
+396 QTRVPSLENV

-431 TSGQTTVPTGALTG
+431 ASGQSTVPTAALTG

-471 GYGRTTIPSDI
+471 GYGQTTIPGDI

-508 DSTFGQSYVPDS
+508 DTTFGQSYVPAS

-535 ALSAGMVV
+535 ALSAGTVV
-543 AWGSNAAGQTT
+543 AWGSNAAEQTT

-589 GGQSTVPADLSGVI
+589 GGQSTVPVGLSGVI
-603 GIEAGDTYSLA
+603 GIGAGDTYSLA
-614 LKSDGTLVAWGFEA
+614 LKSDGTLVAWGYEA
-628 PVTSVPGGATE
+628 PVDPVTSVPGGATE

-654 AETVPVEFASL
+654 AETVPVELASL

-685 GTASKTTASNW
+685 GNASKTTASNW

-805 QEQRLLKLEA
+805 QEERLLKLEA
-815 ALQGSPLN
+815 ALQGK

>member
-7 VRLTALFIALV
+7 SRLTALFIALV

-35 GRIAVSGVN
+35 GRIAVIGEN
-44 YNGSGQFKFALVNAN
+44 FNGSGQFKFALVNAN

-70 STAGSQPTAAV
+70 STAGSEPTAAV
-81 TLAVSNGL
+81 TLTVAKGL

-123 GTKGFQQISPD
+123 GTIGFQRISPD

-177 TGKLLTG
+177 TGKRLTG

-190 IVLGTDTILSAMGKL
+190 ILLGTDTILSAMGKL
-205 KGNSALLAPLA
+205 QGNTALL
-216 SPTFTGTVSGITKAM
+216 
-231 VGLGSVDNTS
+231 
-241 DASKPVSTAQQT
+241 
-253 ALALKAPLASPA
+253 
-265 FTGTVSGIT
+265 
-274 AAMVGLGSVDNT
+274 
-286 SDASKPVSTAQQ
+286 
-298 TALALKAPLASPT
+298 APLASPT

-321 TTTAAPMILTSGSKL
+321 TTTAAPMIFTSGTNL
-336 TTPVAGALEFDG
+336 ATPVAGALEFDG
-348 SQLWVT
+348 SQLYVT
-354 TTSLGGRK
+354 TTSSGVRK
-362 ALAFEAVANAPI
+362 ALAFADAPNGAIAV
-374 AAAQLVAAPSSPVI
+374 AQLVAAPSSPVI
-388 AWGNNSEG
+388 AWGDNSEG
-396 QARVPSLENV
+396 QTRVPSLENV

-431 TSGQTTVPTGALTG
+431 TSGQSTVPTVPTGALTG

-458 RKSDGTLL
+458 RMSDGTLL

-471 GYGRTTIPSDI
+471 GYGQTTIPDGI

-508 DSTFGQSYVPDS
+508 DTTFGRSNVPDS

-535 ALSAGMVV
+535 ALSAGTVV

-554 VPTAAL
+554 VPAAAL

-589 GGQSTVPADLSGVI
+589 GGQCTVPADLSGVI
-603 GIEAGDTYSLA
+603 GIGAGDTYSLA

-628 PVTSVPGGATE
+628 PVHPVTSVPGGATE

-654 AETVPVEFASL
+654 AETVPVEFALL

-685 GTASKTTASNW
+685 GNASKTTASNW

-758 HVKSSGETMPDG
+758 HVQSSGETMPDG

-805 QEQRLLKLEA
+805 QEERLLKLEA
-815 ALQGSPLN
+815 ALQGK

>member
-7 VRLTALFIALV
+7 SRLTALFIALV

-44 YNGSGQFKFALVNAN
+44 FNGSGQFKFALVNAN

-81 TLAVSNGL
+81 TLTVSNGL

-216 SPTFTGTVSGITKAM
+216 SPTFTGTV
-231 VGLGSVDNTS
+231 
-241 DASKPVSTAQQT
+241 
-253 ALALKAPLASPA
+253 
-265 FTGTVSGIT
+265 
-274 AAMVGLGSVDNT
+274 
-286 SDASKPVSTAQQ
+286 
-298 TALALKAPLASPT
+298 
-311 FTGTVRLPAG
+311 RLPAG
-321 TTTAAPMILTSGSKL
+321 TTTAAPMIFTSGSKL

-362 ALAFEAVANAPI
+362 ALAFADAPNGAIAV
-374 AAAQLVAAPSSPVI
+374 AQLVAAPSSPVI

-396 QARVPSLENV
+396 QTRVPSLENV

-425 VAWGDN
+425 VAWG
-431 TSGQTTVPTGALTG
+431 
-445 VTQIAAGFNHNVV
+445 
-458 RKSDGTLL
+458 
-466 AWGAS
+466 
-471 GYGRTTIPSDI
+471 
-482 TTATKVAAGSLHSLA
+482 
-497 LLQNGTVVAWG
+497 
-508 DSTFGQSYVPDS
+508 
-520 LTGVTAIAAGESHSL
+520 
-535 ALSAGMVV
+535 
-543 AWGSNAAGQTT
+543 SNAAEQTT

-589 GGQSTVPADLSGVI
+589 GGQSTVPVGLSGVI
-603 GIEAGDTYSLA
+603 GIGAGDTYSLA
-614 LKSDGTLVAWGFEA
+614 LKSDGTLVAWGYEV

-654 AETVPVEFASL
+654 AETVPVELASL

-758 HVKSSGETMPDG
+758 HVKSSGETMSDG

-805 QEQRLLKLEA
+805 QEERLLKLEA
-815 ALQGSPLN
+815 ALQGK

>member
-7 VRLTALFIALV
+7 SRLTALFIALV

-35 GRIAVSGVN
+35 GRIAVIGEN
-44 YNGSGQFKFALVNAN
+44 FNGSGQFKFALVNAN

-70 STAGSQPTAAV
+70 STAGSEPTAAV
-81 TLAVSNGL
+81 TLTVAKGL

-123 GTKGFQQISPD
+123 GTIGFQRISPD

-177 TGKLLTG
+177 TGKRLTG

-190 IVLGTDTILSAMGKL
+190 ILLGTDTILSAMGKL
-205 KGNSALLAPLA
+205 QGNTALL
-216 SPTFTGTVSGITKAM
+216 
-231 VGLGSVDNTS
+231 
-241 DASKPVSTAQQT
+241 
-253 ALALKAPLASPA
+253 
-265 FTGTVSGIT
+265 
-274 AAMVGLGSVDNT
+274 
-286 SDASKPVSTAQQ
+286 
-298 TALALKAPLASPT
+298 APLASPT

-321 TTTAAPMILTSGSKL
+321 TTTAAPMIFTSGTNL
-336 TTPVAGALEFDG
+336 ATPVAGALEFDG
-348 SQLWVT
+348 SQLYVT
-354 TTSLGGRK
+354 TTSSGVRK
-362 ALAFEAVANAPI
+362 ALAFADAPNGAIAV
-374 AAAQLVAAPSSPVI
+374 AQLVAAPSSPVI
-388 AWGNNSEG
+388 AWGDNSEG
-396 QARVPSLENV
+396 QTRVPSLENV

-431 TSGQTTVPTGALTG
+431 TSGQSTVPTVPTGALTG

-458 RKSDGTLL
+458 RMSDGTLL

-471 GYGRTTIPSDI
+471 GYGQTTIPDGI

-508 DSTFGQSYVPDS
+508 DTTFGQSYVPAS

-535 ALSAGMVV
+535 ALSAGTVV

-589 GGQSTVPADLSGVI
+589 GGQCTVPADLSGVI
-603 GIEAGDTYSLA
+603 GIGAGDTYSLA

-628 PVTSVPGGATE
+628 PVHPVTSVPGGATE

-654 AETVPVEFASL
+654 AETVPVEFALL

-685 GTASKTTASNW
+685 GNASKTTASNW

-758 HVKSSGETMPDG
+758 HVQSSGETMPDG

-805 QEQRLLKLEA
+805 QEERLLKLEA
-815 ALQGSPLN
+815 ALQGK

>member
-7 VRLTALFIALV
+7 SRLTALFIALV

-35 GRIAVSGVN
+35 GRIAVIGEN
-44 YNGSGQFKFALVNAN
+44 FNGSGQFKFALVNAN

-70 STAGSQPTAAV
+70 STAGSEPTAAV
-81 TLAVSNGL
+81 TLTVAKGL

-123 GTKGFQQISPD
+123 GTIGFQRISPD

-177 TGKLLTG
+177 TGKRLTG

-190 IVLGTDTILSAMGKL
+190 ILLGTDTILSAMGKL
-205 KGNSALLAPLA
+205 QGNTALL
-216 SPTFTGTVSGITKAM
+216 
-231 VGLGSVDNTS
+231 
-241 DASKPVSTAQQT
+241 
-253 ALALKAPLASPA
+253 
-265 FTGTVSGIT
+265 
-274 AAMVGLGSVDNT
+274 
-286 SDASKPVSTAQQ
+286 
-298 TALALKAPLASPT
+298 APLASPT

-321 TTTAAPMILTSGSKL
+321 TTTAAPMIFTSGTNL
-336 TTPVAGALEFDG
+336 ATPVAGALEFDG
-348 SQLWVT
+348 SQLYVT
-354 TTSLGGRK
+354 TTSSGVRK
-362 ALAFEAVANAPI
+362 ALAFADAPNGAIAV
-374 AAAQLVAAPSSPVI
+374 AQLVAAPSSPVI
-388 AWGNNSEG
+388 AWGDNSEG
-396 QARVPSLENV
+396 QTRVPSLENV

-425 VAWGDN
+425 VAWG
-431 TSGQTTVPTGALTG
+431 
-445 VTQIAAGFNHNVV
+445 
-458 RKSDGTLL
+458 
-466 AWGAS
+466 
-471 GYGRTTIPSDI
+471 
-482 TTATKVAAGSLHSLA
+482 
-497 LLQNGTVVAWG
+497 
-508 DSTFGQSYVPDS
+508 
-520 LTGVTAIAAGESHSL
+520 
-535 ALSAGMVV
+535 
-543 AWGSNAAGQTT
+543 SNAAGQTT
-554 VPTAAL
+554 VPAAAL

-589 GGQSTVPADLSGVI
+589 GGQCTVPADLSGVI
-603 GIEAGDTYSLA
+603 GIGAGDTYSLA

-628 PVTSVPGGATE
+628 PVHPVTSVPGGATE

-654 AETVPVEFASL
+654 AETVPVEFALL

-685 GTASKTTASNW
+685 GNASKTTASNW

-758 HVKSSGETMPDG
+758 HVQSSGETMPDG

-805 QEQRLLKLEA
+805 QEERLLKLEA
-815 ALQGSPLN
+815 ALQGK

>member
-7 VRLTALFIALV
+7 SRLTALFIALV

-23 RAFAVPSLLNHQ
+23 CAFAVPSLLNHQ

-44 YNGSGQFKFALVNAN
+44 FNGSGQFKFALVNAN

-81 TLAVSNGL
+81 TLTVSNGL

-134 QRLAAVPYSIQ
+134 QRLAAVPYSIH
-145 SRKALAADALNG
+145 SRKALAADTLNG
-157 LLSGD
+157 LLLGD

-171 IADATV
+171 IADSTV

-205 KGNSALLAPLA
+205 KGNSGLLAPL
-216 SPTFTGTVSGITKAM
+216 S
-231 VGLGSVDNTS
+231 
-241 DASKPVSTAQQT
+241 
-253 ALALKAPLASPA
+253 
-265 FTGTVSGIT
+265 
-274 AAMVGLGSVDNT
+274 
-286 SDASKPVSTAQQ
+286 
-298 TALALKAPLASPT
+298 SPT

-321 TTTAAPMILTSGSKL
+321 TTTAAPMIFTSGDSL
-336 TTPVAGALEFDG
+336 ATPVAGAVEFDG
-348 SQLWVT
+348 DQLYVT
-354 TTSLGGRK
+354 TSPATRK
-362 ALAFEAVANAPI
+362 ALAFADAPGGGIAVER
-374 AAAQLVAAPSSPVI
+374 LVAAPLSPVI
-388 AWGNNSEG
+388 AWGDNNES
-396 QARVPSLENV
+396 QTTVPSLV
-406 IAVAAGAEHSLALT
+406 DVTAVAAGAEHSLALK
-420 SAGTV
+420 SNGSV

-431 TSGQTTVPTGALTG
+431 ASGQSTVPTGALNG

-471 GYGRTTIPSDI
+471 GYGRTTIPVGI
-482 TTATKVAAGSLHSLA
+482 TTAMMAAAGSLHSLA

-508 DSTFGQSYVPDS
+508 DTTFGQSYVPGS

-535 ALSAGMVV
+535 ALSAGTVV

-589 GGQSTVPADLSGVI
+589 GGQCTVPVGLSGVI
-603 GIEAGDTYSLA
+603 GIAAGDTYSLA

-792 QRENEALKAQLAS
+792 QRENEVLKAQLAS
-805 QEQRLLKLEA
+805 QEERLFKLEA
-815 ALQGSPLN
+815 ALQGK

>member
-7 VRLTALFIALV
+7 SRLTALFIALV

-35 GRIAVSGVN
+35 GRIAVIGEN
-44 YNGSGQFKFALVNAN
+44 FNGSGQFKFALVNAN

-70 STAGSQPTAAV
+70 STAGSEPTAAV
-81 TLAVSNGL
+81 TLTVAKGL

-123 GTKGFQQISPD
+123 GTIGFQRISPD

-177 TGKLLTG
+177 TGKRLTG

-190 IVLGTDTILSAMGKL
+190 ILLGTDTILSAMGKL
-205 KGNSALLAPLA
+205 QGNTALL
-216 SPTFTGTVSGITKAM
+216 
-231 VGLGSVDNTS
+231 
-241 DASKPVSTAQQT
+241 
-253 ALALKAPLASPA
+253 
-265 FTGTVSGIT
+265 
-274 AAMVGLGSVDNT
+274 
-286 SDASKPVSTAQQ
+286 
-298 TALALKAPLASPT
+298 APLASPT

-321 TTTAAPMILTSGSKL
+321 TTTAAPMIFTSGTNL
-336 TTPVAGALEFDG
+336 ATPVAGALEFDG
-348 SQLWVT
+348 SQLYVT
-354 TTSLGGRK
+354 TTSSGVRK
-362 ALAFEAVANAPI
+362 ALAFADAPNGAIAV
-374 AAAQLVAAPSSPVI
+374 AQLVAAPSSPVI
-388 AWGNNSEG
+388 AWGDNSEG
-396 QARVPSLENV
+396 QTRVPSLENV

-431 TSGQTTVPTGALTG
+431 TSGQSTVPTAALTG

-458 RKSDGTLL
+458 RMSDGTLL

-471 GYGRTTIPSDI
+471 GYGQTTIPDGI

-508 DSTFGQSYVPDS
+508 DTTFGRSNVPDS

-589 GGQSTVPADLSGVI
+589 GGQSTVPVGLSGVI
-603 GIEAGDTYSLA
+603 GIGAGDTYSLA

-628 PVTSVPGGATE
+628 PVHPVTSVPGGATE

-654 AETVPVEFASL
+654 AETVPVEFALL

-685 GTASKTTASNW
+685 GNASKTTASNW

-758 HVKSSGETMPDG
+758 HVQSSGETMPDG

-805 QEQRLLKLEA
+805 QEERLLKLEA
-815 ALQGSPLN
+815 ALQGK

>member
-7 VRLTALFIALV
+7 SRLTALFIALV

-35 GRIAVSGVN
+35 GRIAVIGEN
-44 YNGSGQFKFALVNAN
+44 FNGSGQFKFALVNAN

-70 STAGSQPTAAV
+70 STAGSEPTAAV
-81 TLAVSNGL
+81 TLTVAKGL

-123 GTKGFQQISPD
+123 GTIGFQRISPD

-177 TGKLLTG
+177 TGKRLTG

-190 IVLGTDTILSAMGKL
+190 ILLGTDTILSAMGKL
-205 KGNSALLAPLA
+205 QGNTALLAPLA
-216 SPTFTGTVSGITKAM
+216 SPTFS
-231 VGLGSVDNTS
+231 
-241 DASKPVSTAQQT
+241 
-253 ALALKAPLASPA
+253 
-265 FTGTVSGIT
+265 
-274 AAMVGLGSVDNT
+274 
-286 SDASKPVSTAQQ
+286 
-298 TALALKAPLASPT
+298 
-311 FTGTVRLPAG
+311 GTVRLPAG
-321 TTTAAPMILTSGSKL
+321 TTTAAPMIFTSGTNL
-336 TTPVAGALEFDG
+336 ATPVAGALEFDG
-348 SQLWVT
+348 SQLYVT
-354 TTSLGGRK
+354 TTSSGVRK
-362 ALAFEAVANAPI
+362 ALAFADAPNGAIAV
-374 AAAQLVAAPSSPVI
+374 AQLVAAPSSPVI
-388 AWGNNSEG
+388 AWGDNSEG
-396 QARVPSLENV
+396 QTRVPSLENV

-431 TSGQTTVPTGALTG
+431 TSGQSTVPTVPTGALTG

-458 RKSDGTLL
+458 RMSDGTLL

-471 GYGRTTIPSDI
+471 GYGQTTIPDGI

-508 DSTFGQSYVPDS
+508 DTTFGRSNVPDS

-535 ALSAGMVV
+535 ALSAGTVV

-554 VPTAAL
+554 VPAAAL

-589 GGQSTVPADLSGVI
+589 GGQCTVPADLSGVI
-603 GIEAGDTYSLA
+603 GIGAGDTYSLA

-628 PVTSVPGGATE
+628 PVHPVTSVPGGATE

-654 AETVPVEFASL
+654 AETVPVEFALL

-685 GTASKTTASNW
+685 GNASKTTASNW

-758 HVKSSGETMPDG
+758 HVQSSGETMPDG

-805 QEQRLLKLEA
+805 QEERLLKLEA
-815 ALQGSPLN
+815 ALQGK

>member
-1 MIRRFH
+1 
-7 VRLTALFIALV
+7 
-18 VMGSG
+18 MGSG

-35 GRIAVSGVN
+35 GRIAVIGEN
-44 YNGSGQFKFALVNAN
+44 FNGSGQFKFALVNAN

-70 STAGSQPTAAV
+70 STAGSEPTAAV
-81 TLAVSNGL
+81 TLTVAKGL

-123 GTKGFQQISPD
+123 GTIGFQRISPD

-177 TGKLLTG
+177 TGKRLTG

-190 IVLGTDTILSAMGKL
+190 ILLGTDTILSAMGKL
-205 KGNSALLAPLA
+205 QGNTALL
-216 SPTFTGTVSGITKAM
+216 
-231 VGLGSVDNTS
+231 
-241 DASKPVSTAQQT
+241 
-253 ALALKAPLASPA
+253 
-265 FTGTVSGIT
+265 
-274 AAMVGLGSVDNT
+274 
-286 SDASKPVSTAQQ
+286 
-298 TALALKAPLASPT
+298 APLASPT

-321 TTTAAPMILTSGSKL
+321 TTTAAPMIFTSGTNL
-336 TTPVAGALEFDG
+336 ATPVAGALEFDG
-348 SQLWVT
+348 SQLYVT
-354 TTSLGGRK
+354 TTSSGVRK
-362 ALAFEAVANAPI
+362 ALAFADAPNGAIAV
-374 AAAQLVAAPSSPVI
+374 AQLVAAPSSPVI
-388 AWGNNSEG
+388 AWGDNSEG
-396 QARVPSLENV
+396 QTRVPSLENV

-431 TSGQTTVPTGALTG
+431 TSGQSTVPTVPTGALTG

-458 RKSDGTLL
+458 RMSDGTLL

-471 GYGRTTIPSDI
+471 GYGQTTIPDGI

-508 DSTFGQSYVPDS
+508 DTTFGRSNVPDS

-535 ALSAGMVV
+535 ALSAGTVV

-554 VPTAAL
+554 VPAAAL

-589 GGQSTVPADLSGVI
+589 GGQCTVPADLSGVI
-603 GIEAGDTYSLA
+603 GIGAGDTYSLA

-628 PVTSVPGGATE
+628 PVHPVTSVPGGATE

-654 AETVPVEFASL
+654 AETVPVEFALL

-685 GTASKTTASNW
+685 GNASKTTASNW

-730 DYLAAHPGL
+730 DYLAAHSGL

-758 HVKSSGETMPDG
+758 HVQSSGETMPDG

-805 QEQRLLKLEA
+805 QEERLLKLEA
-815 ALQGSPLN
+815 ALQGK

>member
-1 MIRRFH
+1 VDR
-7 VRLTALFIALV
+7 
-18 VMGSG
+18 
-23 RAFAVPSLLNHQ
+23 
-35 GRIAVSGVN
+35 
-44 YNGSGQFKFALVNAN
+44 
-59 GSVTY
+59 
-64 WSNDGS
+64 
-70 STAGSQPTAAV
+70 
-81 TLAVSNGL
+81 GL
-89 YAVLLGNT
+89 YAVLLGDT
-97 ELTNMTAIAP
+97 SILNMTIVP
-107 AALEYADV
+107 AAVFANTDV
-115 RLRVWFND
+115 RLRVWFSD
-123 GTKGFQQISPD
+123 GSHGFQLISPD
-134 QRLAAVPYSIQ
+134 QRLAASPY
-145 SRKALAADALNG
+145 ALAAENAALATSFSG
-157 LLSGD
+157 SLVGD
-162 VTGGQATTT
+162 VTGTQSATA
-171 IADATV
+171 ISAATV
-177 TGKLLTG
+177 TGKALTG
-184 LASTTG
+184 YVSGA
-190 IVLGTDTILSAMGKL
+190 GTLSATDSILTAINKL
-205 KGNSALLAPLA
+205 NGN
-216 SPTFTGTVSGITKAM
+216 
-231 VGLGSVDNTS
+231 D
-241 DASKPVSTAQQT
+241 
-253 ALALKAPLASPA
+253 ALKA
-265 FTGTVSGIT
+265 T
-274 AAMVGLGSVDNT
+274 
-286 SDASKPVSTAQQ
+286 
-298 TALALKAPLASPT
+298 LASPT

-321 TTTAAPMILTSGSKL
+321 TTTAAPMIFTSGTNLSP
-336 TTPVAGALEFDG
+336 PVAGALEFDG
-348 SQLWVT
+348 SQLYVT
-354 TTSLGGRK
+354 TTSSTNSTVRK
-362 ALAFEAVANAPI
+362 ALAFADAPNGAIAV
-374 AAAQLVAAPSSPVI
+374 AQLVAAPSSPVI
-388 AWGNNSEG
+388 AWGDNSEG
-396 QARVPSLENV
+396 QTRVPSLENV

-471 GYGRTTIPSDI
+471 GYGRTTIPGGI

-508 DSTFGQSYVPDS
+508 DTTFGQSYVPGS

-535 ALSAGMVV
+535 ALSAGTVV

-578 DGTVLAWGLNT
+578 DGTVLAWGLST
-589 GGQSTVPADLSGVI
+589 GGQTTVPVGLSGVI
-603 GIEAGDTYSLA
+603 GIAAGDAYSLA
-614 LKSDGTLVAWGFEA
+614 LKSDGTLIAWGFEA

-654 AETVPVEFASL
+654 AETVPVELASL

-685 GTASKTTASNW
+685 GNASKTTASNW

-758 HVKSSGETMPDG
+758 HVQSSGETMPDG

-805 QEQRLLKLEA
+805 QEERLLKLEA
-815 ALQGSPLN
+815 ALEGK

>member
-7 VRLTALFIALV
+7 SRLTALFIALV
-18 VMGSG
+18 VMASG

-44 YNGSGQFKFALVNAN
+44 FNGSGQFKFALVNAN

-81 TLAVSNGL
+81 TLTVANGL

-97 ELTNMTAIAP
+97 ELTNMTAVAP

-145 SRKALAADALNG
+145 SQKALAADALNG

-216 SPTFTGTVSGITKAM
+216 SPTFTGTV
-231 VGLGSVDNTS
+231 
-241 DASKPVSTAQQT
+241 
-253 ALALKAPLASPA
+253 
-265 FTGTVSGIT
+265 
-274 AAMVGLGSVDNT
+274 
-286 SDASKPVSTAQQ
+286 
-298 TALALKAPLASPT
+298 
-311 FTGTVRLPAG
+311 RLPAG
-321 TTTAAPMILTSGSKL
+321 TTTAAPMIFTSGTKL
-336 TTPVAGALEFDG
+336 ATPVAGALEFDG

-362 ALAFEAVANAPI
+362 ALAFADAPNGAIAV
-374 AAAQLVAAPSSPVI
+374 AQLVAAPSSPVI

-396 QARVPSLENV
+396 QTRVPSLENV
-406 IAVAAGAEHSLALT
+406 TAVAAGAEHSLALT

-471 GYGRTTIPSDI
+471 GYGQTTIPGGI

-508 DSTFGQSYVPDS
+508 DTTFGQSYVPAS

-535 ALSAGMVV
+535 ALSAGTVV
-543 AWGSNAAGQTT
+543 AWGSNAVEQTT

-589 GGQSTVPADLSGVI
+589 GGQSTVPVGLSGVI
-603 GIEAGDTYSLA
+603 GIGAGDTYSLA
-614 LKSDGTLVAWGFEA
+614 LKSDGTLVAWGFEV

-654 AETVPVEFASL
+654 AETVPVELASL

-792 QRENEALKAQLAS
+792 QRENEALKEQLAS
-805 QEQRLLKLEA
+805 QEERLLKLEA
-815 ALQGSPLN
+815 ALQGK

>member
-7 VRLTALFIALV
+7 SRLTALFIALV
-18 VMGSG
+18 VMGFG

-35 GRIAVSGVN
+35 GRIAVQGVN
-44 YNGSGQFKFALVNAN
+44 YNGSGLFKFALVNAT

-64 WSNDGS
+64 WSNDGT
-70 STAGSQPTAAV
+70 STGGSQPTAAV
-81 TLAVSNGL
+81 TLTVSNGL

-123 GTKGFQQISPD
+123 GTKGFQLISPD

-162 VTGGQATTT
+162 VTGAQTTT
-171 IADATV
+171 SIADATV
-177 TGKLLTG
+177 TGKRLTG

-190 IVLGTDTILSAMGKL
+190 TVSGTDTILSAMGKL
-205 KGNSALLAPLA
+205 QGNTALLAPLA
-216 SPTFTGTVSGITKAM
+216 SPTFTGTVNGITAAMVGLGNVTNTSDASKPVSTAQQTALDLKAPLASPTFTGTVAGITKAM

-241 DASKPVSTAQQT
+241 D
-253 ALALKAPLASPA
+253 
-265 FTGTVSGIT
+265 
-274 AAMVGLGSVDNT
+274 LG
-286 SDASKPVSTAQQ
+286 KPVSTAQQ

-311 FTGTVRLPAG
+311 FSGTVRLPAG
-321 TTTAAPMILTSGSKL
+321 TTTAAPMIFTSGTSL
-336 TTPVAGALEFDG
+336 STPVVGALEFDG
-348 SQLWVT
+348 SQLYIT
-354 TTSLGGRK
+354 TTNSTVRK
-362 ALAFEAVANAPI
+362 ALAFADAPNGAIAV
-374 AAAQLVAAPSSPVI
+374 AQLVAAPSSPVI
-388 AWGNNSEG
+388 AWGGNSEG
-396 QARVPSLENV
+396 QTRVPSLLDDV
-406 IAVAAGAEHSLALT
+406 IAVAAGAQHSLALT

-425 VAWGDN
+425 VAWGDD
-431 TSGQTTVPTGALTG
+431 TSGQTTVPTAALTG
-445 VTQIAAGFNHNVV
+445 VTQIAAGFNHNVI

-471 GYGRTTIPSDI
+471 GYGRTTLPGGI

-508 DSTFGQSYVPDS
+508 DSTFGQSTVPGS

-535 ALSAGMVV
+535 ALSAGTVV

-554 VPTAAL
+554 VPAAAL

-589 GGQSTVPADLSGVI
+589 GGQSTVPAGLSGVI
-603 GIEAGDTYSLA
+603 GIAAGDTYSLA
-614 LKSDGTLVAWGFEA
+614 LKSDGTLVAWGYEA
-628 PVTSVPGGATE
+628 PVTSIPGGATE

-654 AETVPVEFASL
+654 AETVPVELASL

-718 SQVRLVNFRYTP
+718 SRVRLVNFRYTP

-805 QEQRLLKLEA
+805 QEERLLKLEA
-815 ALQGSPLN
+815 ALQGK

>member
-1 MIRRFH
+1 MIRRLH

-44 YNGSGQFKFALVNAN
+44 FNGSGQFKFALVNAT

-81 TLAVSNGL
+81 TLTVSNGL

-123 GTKGFQQISPD
+123 GPKGFQQISPD

-162 VTGGQATTT
+162 VTGAQTTTT

-177 TGKLLTG
+177 TGKRLTG

-190 IVLGTDTILSAMGKL
+190 ILLGTDTILSAMGKL
-205 KGNSALLAPLA
+205 QGNTALLAPLA
-216 SPTFTGTVSGITKAM
+216 SPTFSGTVAGITKAM
-231 VGLGSVDNTS
+231 VGL
-241 DASKPVSTAQQT
+241 A
-253 ALALKAPLASPA
+253 
-265 FTGTVSGIT
+265 
-274 AAMVGLGSVDNT
+274 SVDNT

-321 TTTAAPMILTSGSKL
+321 TTTAAPMIFTSGTNL
-336 TTPVAGALEFDG
+336 ATPVAGALEFDG
-348 SQLWVT
+348 SQLYVT
-354 TTSLGGRK
+354 TTNSTVRK
-362 ALAFEAVANAPI
+362 ALAFADAPNAPI

-388 AWGNNSEG
+388 AWGNNTQG
-396 QARVPSLENV
+396 QTRVPSLENV

-431 TSGQTTVPTGALTG
+431 TSGQTTVPTAALTG

-471 GYGRTTIPSDI
+471 GYGQTTIPGGI

-508 DSTFGQSYVPDS
+508 DTTFGLISAAS
-520 LTGVTAIAAGESHSL
+520 AAATA
-535 ALSAGMVV
+535 
-543 AWGSNAAGQTT
+543 NA
-554 VPTAAL
+554 P
-560 SGITAIAAGWN
+560 GWFRFVGDEV
-571 HSLALKS
+571 SILKS
-578 DGTVLAWGLNT
+578 PQARLQLIFDKNHHTLYATDT
-589 GGQSTVPADLSGVI
+589 GR
-603 GIEAGDTYSLA
+603 
-614 LKSDGTLVAWGFEA
+614 GFRPGAPEPTQPTPQQA
-628 PVTSVPGGATE
+628 PVP
-639 VASIAAG
+639 
-646 GTHALALR
+646 
-654 AETVPVEFASL
+654 
-665 DYAGRLGVGR
+665 GRL
-675 DPAINTLEVE
+675 L
-685 GTASKTTASNW
+685 TTPPP
-696 LANSDRRIKTEIETV
+696 RP
-711 TGALETL
+711 
-718 SQVRLVNFRYTP
+718 QP
-730 DYLAAHPGL
+730 
-739 EDRSYLNVI
+739 
-748 AQEFAEVFPD
+748 
-758 HVKSSGETMPDG
+758 
-770 SPILQVD
+770 
-777 TYPLTIFTAAAVQEL
+777 
-792 QRENEALKAQLAS
+792 
-805 QEQRLLKLEA
+805 
-815 ALQGSPLN
+815 

>member
-1 MIRRFH
+1 
-7 VRLTALFIALV
+7 
-18 VMGSG
+18 MGSG

-35 GRIAVSGVN
+35 GRIAVIGEN
-44 YNGSGQFKFALVNAN
+44 FNGSGQFKFALVNAN

-70 STAGSQPTAAV
+70 STAGSEPTAAV
-81 TLAVSNGL
+81 TLTVAKGL

-123 GTKGFQQISPD
+123 GTIGFQRISPD

-177 TGKLLTG
+177 TGKRLTG

-190 IVLGTDTILSAMGKL
+190 ILLGTDTILSAMGKL
-205 KGNSALLAPLA
+205 QGNTALL
-216 SPTFTGTVSGITKAM
+216 
-231 VGLGSVDNTS
+231 
-241 DASKPVSTAQQT
+241 
-253 ALALKAPLASPA
+253 
-265 FTGTVSGIT
+265 
-274 AAMVGLGSVDNT
+274 
-286 SDASKPVSTAQQ
+286 
-298 TALALKAPLASPT
+298 APLASPT

-321 TTTAAPMILTSGSKL
+321 TTTAAPMIFTSGTNL
-336 TTPVAGALEFDG
+336 ATPVAGALEFDG
-348 SQLWVT
+348 SQLYVT
-354 TTSLGGRK
+354 TTSSGVRK
-362 ALAFEAVANAPI
+362 ALAFADAPNGAIAV
-374 AAAQLVAAPSSPVI
+374 AQLVAAPSSPVI
-388 AWGNNSEG
+388 AWGDNSEG
-396 QARVPSLENV
+396 QTRVPSLENV

-431 TSGQTTVPTGALTG
+431 TSGQSTVPTVPTGALTG

-458 RKSDGTLL
+458 RMSDGTLL

-471 GYGRTTIPSDI
+471 GYGQTTIPDGI

-508 DSTFGQSYVPDS
+508 DTTFGRSNVPDS

-535 ALSAGMVV
+535 ALSAGTVV

-554 VPTAAL
+554 VPAAAL

-589 GGQSTVPADLSGVI
+589 GGQSTVPVGLSGVI
-603 GIEAGDTYSLA
+603 GIGAGDTYSLA

-628 PVTSVPGGATE
+628 PVHPVTSVPGGATE

-654 AETVPVEFASL
+654 AETVPVEFALL

-685 GTASKTTASNW
+685 GNASKTTASNW

-758 HVKSSGETMPDG
+758 HVQSSGETMPDG

-805 QEQRLLKLEA
+805 QEERLLKLEA
-815 ALQGSPLN
+815 ALQGK

>member
-7 VRLTALFIALV
+7 SRLTALFIALV
-18 VMGSG
+18 VMGFG

-35 GRIAVSGVN
+35 GRIAVQGVN
-44 YNGSGQFKFALVNAN
+44 YNGSGLFKFALVNAT

-64 WSNDGS
+64 WSNDGT
-70 STAGSQPTAAV
+70 STGGSQPTAAV
-81 TLAVSNGL
+81 TLTVANGL

-123 GTKGFQQISPD
+123 GTKGFQLISPD

-162 VTGGQATTT
+162 VTGAQTTT
-171 IADATV
+171 SIADATV
-177 TGKLLTG
+177 TGKRLTG

-190 IVLGTDTILSAMGKL
+190 TVSGTDTILSAMGKL
-205 KGNSALLAPLA
+205 QGNTALLAPLA
-216 SPTFTGTVSGITKAM
+216 SPTFTGTVNGITAAMVGLGNVTNTSDASKPVSTAQQTALDLKAPLASPTFTGTVAGITKAM

-253 ALALKAPLASPA
+253 ALALKAPLASP
-265 FTGTVSGIT
+265 
-274 AAMVGLGSVDNT
+274 
-286 SDASKPVSTAQQ
+286 
-298 TALALKAPLASPT
+298 T
-311 FTGTVRLPAG
+311 FSGTVRLPAG
-321 TTTAAPMILTSGSKL
+321 TTTAAPMIFTSGTSL
-336 TTPVAGALEFDG
+336 STPVVGALEFDG
-348 SQLWVT
+348 SQLYIT
-354 TTSLGGRK
+354 TTNSTVRK
-362 ALAFEAVANAPI
+362 ALAFADAPNGAIAV
-374 AAAQLVAAPSSPVI
+374 AQLVAAPSSPVI
-388 AWGNNSEG
+388 AWGDNSEG
-396 QARVPSLENV
+396 QTRVPSLENV

-445 VTQIAAGFNHNVV
+445 VTQIAAGFNHNVI

-471 GYGRTTIPSDI
+471 GYGRTTIPGGI

-508 DSTFGQSYVPDS
+508 DTTFGQSYVPGS

-535 ALSAGMVV
+535 ALSAGTVV

-554 VPTAAL
+554 VPAAAL

-589 GGQSTVPADLSGVI
+589 GGQSTVPAGLSGVI
-603 GIEAGDTYSLA
+603 GIAAGDTYSLA
-614 LKSDGTLVAWGFEA
+614 LKSDGTLVAWGYEA
-628 PVTSVPGGATE
+628 PVTSIPGGATE

-685 GTASKTTASNW
+685 GNASKTTASNW

-758 HVKSSGETMPDG
+758 HVQSSGETMPDG

-792 QRENEALKAQLAS
+792 QRENAALKAQLAS
-805 QEQRLLKLEA
+805 QEERLLKLEA
-815 ALQGSPLN
+815 ALQGK

>member
-7 VRLTALFIALV
+7 SRLTALFIALV
-18 VMGSG
+18 VMGFG

-35 GRIAVSGVN
+35 GRIAVQGVN
-44 YNGSGQFKFALVNAN
+44 YNGSGLFKFALVNAT

-64 WSNDGS
+64 WSNDGT
-70 STAGSQPTAAV
+70 STGGSQPTAAV
-81 TLAVSNGL
+81 TLTVANGL

-123 GTKGFQQISPD
+123 GTKGFQLISPD

-162 VTGGQATTT
+162 VTGAQTTT
-171 IADATV
+171 SIADATV
-177 TGKLLTG
+177 TGKRLTG

-190 IVLGTDTILSAMGKL
+190 TVSGTDTILSAMGKL
-205 KGNSALLAPLA
+205 QGNTALLAPLA
-216 SPTFTGTVSGITKAM
+216 SPTFTGTVNGITAAMVGLGNVTNTSDASKPVSTAQQTALDLKAPLASPTFTGTVAGITKAM

-241 DASKPVSTAQQT
+241 D
-253 ALALKAPLASPA
+253 
-265 FTGTVSGIT
+265 
-274 AAMVGLGSVDNT
+274 LG
-286 SDASKPVSTAQQ
+286 KPVSTAQQ

-311 FTGTVRLPAG
+311 FSGTVRLPAG
-321 TTTAAPMILTSGSKL
+321 TTTAAPMIFTSGTSL
-336 TTPVAGALEFDG
+336 STPVVGALEFDG
-348 SQLWVT
+348 SQLYIT
-354 TTSLGGRK
+354 TTNSTVRK
-362 ALAFEAVANAPI
+362 ALAFADAPNGAIAV
-374 AAAQLVAAPSSPVI
+374 AQLVAAPSSPVI
-388 AWGNNSEG
+388 AWGGNSEG
-396 QARVPSLENV
+396 QTRVPSLLDDV
-406 IAVAAGAEHSLALT
+406 IAVAAGAQHSLALT

-425 VAWGDN
+425 VAWGDD
-431 TSGQTTVPTGALTG
+431 TSGQTTVPTAALTG
-445 VTQIAAGFNHNVV
+445 VTQIAAGFNHNVI

-471 GYGRTTIPSDI
+471 GYGRTTLPGGI

-508 DSTFGQSYVPDS
+508 DSTFGQSTVPGS

-535 ALSAGMVV
+535 ALSAGTVV

-554 VPTAAL
+554 VPAAAL

-589 GGQSTVPADLSGVI
+589 GGQSTVPAGLSGVI
-603 GIEAGDTYSLA
+603 GIAAGDTYSLA
-614 LKSDGTLVAWGFEA
+614 LKSDGTLVAWGYEA
-628 PVTSVPGGATE
+628 PVTSIPGGATE

-654 AETVPVEFASL
+654 AETVPVELASL

-718 SQVRLVNFRYTP
+718 SRVRLVNFRYTP

-805 QEQRLLKLEA
+805 QEERLLKLEA
-815 ALQGSPLN
+815 ALQGK